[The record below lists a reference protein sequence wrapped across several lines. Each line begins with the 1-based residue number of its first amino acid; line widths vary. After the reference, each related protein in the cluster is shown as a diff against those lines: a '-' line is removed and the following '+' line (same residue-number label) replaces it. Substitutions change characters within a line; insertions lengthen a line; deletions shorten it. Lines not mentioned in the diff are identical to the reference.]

1 MSPQS
6 AEHRIT
12 TSWANPV
19 DGAEHPLWKLQ
30 DGWSWRPNQ
39 FGSWKRDP
47 FQAENPTATVFIDL
61 SLLRQSP
68 RACHL
73 QESDA
78 ASYQWDFQDPKL
90 EVPTIYKAYVREH
103 PHKIRPY
110 MVQYTLHFRILK
122 FPLII
127 SIWDK
132 LIELTK
138 LSIQLVDPSVS
149 QLTAKLSAKSRFKL
163 AKSMSLIV
171 KSTFILCIPIRAGK
185 ISILE
190 FWITLVN

>member
-1 MSPQS
+1 MELNIPY
-6 AEHRIT
+6 E
-12 TSWANPV
+12 NCKM
-19 DGAEHPLWKLQ
+19 DGADVRISSAPENEIH
-30 DGWSWRPNQ
+30 SRPKTPRQ
-39 FGSWKRDP
+39 LSSLTWAFSGSHRGH
-47 FQAENPTATVFIDL
+47 A
-61 SLLRQSP
+61 
-68 RACHL
+68 
-73 QESDA
+73 
-78 ASYQWDFQDPKL
+78 
-90 EVPTIYKAYVREH
+90 IYKAYVREH

-122 FPLII
+122 SPSII